1 MGILYI
7 DGQSKLFDL
16 FRVRQKFHDVFGNS
30 VYFKTVTIKHPKNT
44 EEEEYFCM
52 QINIEA
58 LMHISPYV
66 KFQID
71 KMLKHLEKNNPCITH
86 IKTLETTPDLDYIF
100 SVYELTARETQTN
113 PPIEATSSPS
123 NRMT

>member
-16 FRVRQKFHDVFGNS
+16 FRVHEKFHEVFGNS
-30 VYFKTVTIKHPKNT
+30 VHFKTVTIKHPKNT
-44 EEEEYFCM
+44 EDEEYFCM

-58 LMHISPYV
+58 LMHISPYIR
-66 KFQID
+66 FQID
-71 KMLKHLEKNNPCITH
+71 KMLKHLENHNSCIKN

-100 SVYELTARETQTN
+100 SINRPDALKAQAN
-113 PPIEATSSPS
+113 PPPETTNSPTTSP
-123 NRMT
+123 